1 MMGGSWEGE
10 IGKTMGGKVLIGCE
24 GLLELVEVIEP
35 LQNRPRGVREIWG
48 GLGSEDFLINGEEG
62 LEGEAE
68 IAGVRKVLH
77 EGEDCDERIVG
88 AVRDPGGGD

>member
-1 MMGGSWEGE
+1 
-10 IGKTMGGKVLIGCE
+10 MGGKVLIGCE
-24 GLLELVEVIEP
+24 GLLELAEVIKP
-35 LQNRPRGVREIWG
+35 LQIGLVGSERFFGG